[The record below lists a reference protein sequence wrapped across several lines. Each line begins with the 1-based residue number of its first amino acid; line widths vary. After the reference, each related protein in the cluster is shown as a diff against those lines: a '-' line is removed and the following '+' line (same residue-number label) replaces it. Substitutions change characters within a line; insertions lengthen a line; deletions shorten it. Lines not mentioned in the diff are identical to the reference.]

1 MPQLPRPSFLFDQA
15 STMGTL
21 RPQYGTYH
29 GPLSSDWARAG
40 LGCIYFAAA
49 ERRVTYLPGSLAS
62 RSMSI
67 SQRHPSLCWTERAA
81 GNAAHLRARVAG
93 PCASSAAAQG
103 RTYIAYS
110 SPYAVQ
116 LIVIGKRLIDSG

>member
-1 MPQLPRPSFLFDQA
+1 
-15 STMGTL
+15 MGTL
-21 RPQYGTYH
+21 
-29 GPLSSDWARAG
+29 GPSLVHIMGRRQVTGRGRAWG
-40 LGCIYFAAA
+40 VAAA
-49 ERRVTYLPGSLAS
+49 ERRVTYLPGSFAS